1 MAERYS
7 DRQPPAITSS
17 AVLRLLPPA
26 ARHVLRGAAPVLDTA
41 GDALGLSLS
50 MPACRASANATLAAL
65 WLGPDERLLLGAD
78 ESAADT
84 AIRLQQALADRPHS
98 VVDVSHRQLG
108 LAISGPH
115 AATVLACGCPLD
127 LDRSAFPVGMCTRTV
142 LAKAEIVLWR
152 IGEDEFHLE
161 VWRSFAAYVSG
172 VIAEAAREL
181 PLPER
186 AVASG
191 DRAT

>member
-1 MAERYS
+1 MADSYG
-7 DRQPPAITSS
+7 DRQPPTITSS

-50 MPACRASANATLAAL
+50 MPACRASMNAALAAL
-65 WLGPDERLLLGAD
+65 WLGPDERLLLGED
-78 ESAADT
+78 DSAADT
-84 AIRLQQALADRPHS
+84 SNRIARALGDRPHS
-98 VVDVSHRQLG
+98 LVDVSHRQLG
-108 LAISGPH
+108 LAISGAH
-115 AATVLACGCPLD
+115 AATVLAAGCPLD
-127 LDRSAFPVGMCTRTV
+127 LDHSAFPVGMCTRTV
-142 LAKAEIVLWR
+142 LGKAEIVLWR
-152 IGEDEFHLE
+152 IAEDDFHLE

-181 PLPER
+181 PLPEL